1 MWTDPLRWVTARFF
15 FCFFCCFF
23 LWSCPDLRLC
33 SLVLDCVTVFWV
45 DIEDQRGLWKGV
57 GRGQGCWAL
66 SKKKTYGCLFPLF
79 SFFFCHPLPP
89 LSLWLS
95 LSLTLDWWN
104 CQWFITN
111 VSGRRS
117 RLLFC
122 PCQSQVEPEVG
133 SFAYQSKP
141 LRSPPPPLSVQSL
154 LDHYL
159 SKPRATVVME
169 MVAYGSREAET
180 NRKWHKTFQVS
191 LLLRAPHCFI

>member
-1 MWTDPLRWVTARFF
+1 MVLHCVADRCCLCGNRGPRWTEKSRKGRDKDVQLAMLT
-15 FCFFCCFF
+15 
-23 LWSCPDLRLC
+23 DRL
-33 SLVLDCVTVFWV
+33 SV
-45 DIEDQRGLWKGV
+45 
-57 GRGQGCWAL
+57 
-66 SKKKTYGCLFPLF
+66 SH
-79 SFFFCHPLPP
+79 FFCHSVLP

-141 LRSPPPPLSVQSL
+141 ISSPPPPLSLQSS
-154 LDHYL
+154 LDHQL
-159 SKPRATVVME
+159 SRPRAKMVVME
-169 MVAYGSREAET
+169 MALYGGAET
-180 NRKWHKTFQVS
+180 ETKRKWHTFHIY
-191 LLLRAPHCFI
+191 LLRWE

>member
-1 MWTDPLRWVTARFF
+1 MD
-15 FCFFCCFF
+15 
-23 LWSCPDLRLC
+23 S
-33 SLVLDCVTVFWV
+33 
-45 DIEDQRGLWKGV
+45 EKQKGKDQDVKHKV
-57 GRGQGCWAL
+57 
-66 SKKKTYGCLFPLF
+66 KTNGINNVKRQVVYFSSFATLFPL
-79 SFFFCHPLPP
+79 S

-141 LRSPPPPLSVQSL
+141 LSSLPPPLSVQSL
-154 LDHYL
+154 LDHQL
-159 SKPRATVVME
+159 SKPRANMVVME
-169 MVAYGSREAET
+169 IAAYGSTQAET

-191 LLLRAPHCFI
+191 LCC

>member
-1 MWTDPLRWVTARFF
+1 MLR
-15 FCFFCCFF
+15 
-23 LWSCPDLRLC
+23 DRL
-33 SLVLDCVTVFWV
+33 S
-45 DIEDQRGLWKGV
+45 I
-57 GRGQGCWAL
+57 
-66 SKKKTYGCLFPLF
+66 SH
-79 SFFFCHPLPP
+79 FFCHPLPP

-159 SKPRATVVME
+159 SKPRANTVVME
-169 MVAYGSREAET
+169 IVAYGGREAET

-191 LLLRAPHCFI
+191 ICWEHPTVSYNSYYVRRVFRLRLSSCSCFEPNHPTFKHHASSSETTSTES